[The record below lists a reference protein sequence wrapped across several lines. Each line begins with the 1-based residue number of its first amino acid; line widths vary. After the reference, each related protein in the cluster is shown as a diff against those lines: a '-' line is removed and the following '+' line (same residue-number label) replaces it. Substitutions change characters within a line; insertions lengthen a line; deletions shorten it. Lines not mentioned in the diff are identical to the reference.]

1 MRKNSFFFIIF
12 FVLFIISLSLNA
24 TLDTLFAEYIHLV
37 PNEKA
42 EFLLN
47 RGIGYFNLN
56 DYQQALEYL
65 KSAQNIFNQ
74 SGNNEGVSKCLNNIG
89 NVYNNLG
96 QYKKALEFHL
106 RSLEIEQ
113 EIQNKNGITRSLNNI
128 GNVYQKTGDLEKA
141 LEFYLKSLELTYET
155 NDTSTIAKSLNN
167 VGNIHLSKGEFDS
180 ALKYYTRSLELKQS
194 IQDKFGTAN
203 SYNNIGIA
211 YQGLHQPAKALEYY
225 QKSLQLMK
233 EVYDKYGIATALYHS
248 GILYF
253 ELQNLEKALST
264 LQEALQHAEQINDR
278 NIMMSCYKTIA
289 EIFSQKKDYNK
300 AYNFHKLYA
309 QTKDEL
315 ISEESSKA
323 IIEMRVKYETESKEK
338 EIELLK
344 QNVALKAIESKRQ
357 TLFMIIITIGL
368 VFFAI
373 AAFFVYNQLRLKA
386 YSNKIIAEQNEKLK
400 KAYKKVEELASIDSL
415 TELSNRRDIL
425 KKIRHEANRFDR
437 NKKAFA
443 LIMGDIDEFK
453 SINDTYGH
461 AAGDIVLQAIANFI
475 KTKLRKQDTVGR
487 WGGEEFLILLPDTD
501 LNGAKFIAE
510 KLREGIFSH
519 KIQYSNYTLNVT
531 ITFGVS
537 VYKRLRDINECI
549 KEADQALYLGKVRR
563 KNCVIS
569 SDELK

>member
-1 MRKNSFFFIIF
+1 MRKRSCFFISFFFI
-12 FVLFIISLSLNA
+12 LIISLSLNA
-24 TLDTLFAEYIHLV
+24 TLDTLFAEYIHMV
-37 PNEKA
+37 PDEKA

-56 DYQQALEYL
+56 DYQKALEYL
-65 KSAQNIFNQ
+65 KTAQNKYNQ
-74 SGNNEGVSKCLNNIG
+74 TGNKEGISKCLNNLG

-96 QYKKALEFHL
+96 QYEKALEYHL
-106 RSLEIEQ
+106 RSLDIEQ

-128 GNVYQKTGDLEKA
+128 GNVYQNTGDLERA

-155 NDTSTIAKSLNN
+155 NDKSAIAKSLNN
-167 VGNIHLSKGEFDS
+167 VGNIHLSQGDFDS
-180 ALKYYTRSLELKQS
+180 ALEYYTRSLKIKQS
-194 IQDKFGTAN
+194 IQDKFGIAN

-211 YQGLHQPAKALEYY
+211 YQGLHQPARALEYY

-233 EVYDKYGIATALYHS
+233 EVYDNHGIAAALYHS

-253 ELQNLEKALST
+253 ELQDLKKALST
-264 LQEALQHAEQINDR
+264 LQEALQYTEQINDR
-278 NIMMSCYKTIA
+278 NIMMSCYRTIA
-289 EIFSQKKDYNK
+289 EIFSQKKDYHK
-300 AYNFHKLYA
+300 AYEFYKLYA

-323 IIEMRVKYETESKEK
+323 IIEMRVKYETESKER

-344 QNVALKAIESKRQ
+344 QNVALKAVESRRQ
-357 TLFMIIITIGL
+357 TLFMIIITIGF

-373 AAFFVYNQLRLKA
+373 IAFFVYNQLRLKA

-415 TELSNRRDIL
+415 TGLSNRRDIL

-437 NKKAFA
+437 SKKPFA
-443 LIMGDIDEFK
+443 LIMGDIDDFK
-453 SINDTYGH
+453 SVNDTYGH
-461 AAGDIVLQAIANFI
+461 DAGDTVLQAIADFI
-475 KTKLRKQDTVGR
+475 KNNIRKQDTVGR
-487 WGGEEFLILLPDTD
+487 WGGEEFLILLPDTG
-501 LNGAKFIAE
+501 LKGAKFIAE
-510 KLREGIFSH
+510 KLREGIFSY
-519 KIQYSNYTLNVT
+519 KIQYSNYDLNVT

-537 VYKRLRDINECI
+537 VYKQLRDINECI
-549 KEADQALYLGKVRR
+549 KEADQALYLGKVRK
-563 KNCVIS
+563 KNCVVS

>member
-1 MRKNSFFFIIF
+1 MGKISCFFIS
-12 FVLFIISLSLNA
+12 LFALLLISLSLNA
-24 TLDTLFAEYIHLV
+24 SLDTLFAEYNRMV
-37 PNEKA
+37 TDERA

-56 DYQQALEYL
+56 DYQKALEYL
-65 KSAQNIFNQ
+65 KIAQNKFNKT
-74 SGNNEGVSKCLNNIG
+74 GNSEGISKCLNNLG

-96 QYKKALEFHL
+96 QYEKALEYHL
-106 RSLEIEQ
+106 HSLEIEQ

-128 GNVYQKTGDLEKA
+128 GNVYQNTGNLEKA

-155 NDTSTIAKSLNN
+155 NDKSSISKSLNN
-167 VGNIHLSKGEFDS
+167 VGNIHLSQGDFDR
-180 ALKYYTRSLELKQS
+180 ALEYYTRSLKIKQS

-211 YQGLHQPAKALEYY
+211 YQGLHQPARALEYY

-233 EVYDKYGIATALYHS
+233 EIYDKHGIASALYHS

-253 ELQNLEKALST
+253 ELQNLKKALST
-264 LQEALQHAEQINDR
+264 LQEALQCAEQINDR
-278 NIMMSCYKTIA
+278 NIVMSCYRTIA
-289 EIFSQKKDYNK
+289 EIFSQKGEYNK
-300 AYNFHKLYA
+300 AYKFYKLYA

-323 IIEMRVKYETESKEK
+323 IIEMRVKYETKGKER

-344 QNVALKAIESKRQ
+344 QNVALKAIESRRQ
-357 TLFMIIITIGL
+357 TLFMIIITIGF

-373 AAFFVYNQLRLKA
+373 TAFFVYNQLRLKA

-415 TELSNRRDIL
+415 TGLSNRRDIL

-437 NKKAFA
+437 NKKPFA
-443 LIMGDIDEFK
+443 LIMGDIDDFK
-453 SINDTYGH
+453 SVNDTYGH
-461 AAGDIVLQAIANFI
+461 DAGDMVLQAIANFI
-475 KTKLRKQDTVGR
+475 KTNIRKQDTVGR
-487 WGGEEFLILLPDTD
+487 WGGEEFLVLLPDTD
-501 LNGAKFIAE
+501 LKGAKFIAE

-519 KIQYSNYTLNVT
+519 TIQYSNYDLKVT
-531 ITFGVS
+531 ITFGVA
-537 VYKRLRDINECI
+537 VYKKLRDINECI
-549 KEADQALYLGKVRR
+549 KEADQALYLGKVRK
-563 KNCVIS
+563 KNCVVS